1 VLLDDLAHSAPTSDE
16 EGDFGIDTE

>member
-1 VLLDDLAHSAPTSDE
+1 VLLDDLALRAPTSDE

>member
-16 EGDFGIDTE
+16 EGDFGINTE